1 MGGQSTEPK
10 LLPTGK
16 NAKELARD
24 GERIPDWKGGGRW
37 CFGGRSGG
45 FGRPRLEVS
54 LSKLMIACNGFEM
67 EKIFLGGNGG
77 SGGRKLKE
85 ERSTPCAVRVGSSIP
100 KRISHP
106 RPHNHEMYTNQDLRG
121 RATEN
126 RRRLGASL
134 YTSD

>member
-24 GERIPDWKGGGRW
+24 GERIPDRKRGGRW
-37 CFGGRSGG
+37 CLGGRSGG

-54 LSKLMIACNGFEM
+54 LSELIIACNEFEM

-77 SGGRKLKE
+77 SSEGKLKE

-126 RRRLGASL
+126 RRKLGASL